1 MNLVSSSSNLPV
13 VLASSSA
20 VRKKILSE
28 SFIPFIVDIPEFD
41 EEQAKQKLVQ
51 KFTNNTKIN
60 IKKIALELAIGKAK
74 SLSKKYPNQL
84 IIGSDQICEFNS
96 TILNKS
102 QNAEQAIHQLQMMQ
116 DNLHLQNNAT
126 AIICNNQ
133 VIFKHLSVAKMWL
146 RHLPMQEIEQY
157 VALDQPWGCAG
168 SYKYESL
175 GKHLFKKVEGDYY
188 SILGLAI
195 QPIIAFLYQQKL
207 LNFNSNI
214 SYA

>member
-1 MNLVSSSSNLPV
+1 MNLVFSSSNLPI

-84 IIGSDQICEFNS
+84 IIGSDQICEFEGN
-96 TILNKS
+96 IVNKS
-102 QNAEQAIHQLQMMQ
+102 NNSEEAIKQLQMMKN
-116 DNLHLQNNAT
+116 NLHLQHNAVVIMLNNK
-126 AIICNNQ
+126 I
-133 VIFKHLSVAKMWL
+133 IFKKSTTAKMWL
-146 RHLPMQEIEQY
+146 RQLSLEQIKLY
-157 VALDQPWGCAG
+157 VDIDKPWGCAG

-175 GKHLFKKVEGDYY
+175 GKHLFKKVDGDYFTV
-188 SILGLAI
+188 LGLAI

>member
-1 MNLVSSSSNLPV
+1 MNLVFSTSNLPI

-20 VRKKILSE
+20 VRKKILAE

-84 IIGSDQICEFNS
+84 IIGSDQICEFKGN
-96 TILNKS
+96 IINKS
-102 QNAEQAIHQLQMMQ
+102 NSAKEAINQLQMMSN
-116 DNLHLQNNAT
+116 DLHLQHNAVVITLNNK
-126 AIICNNQ
+126 
-133 VIFKHLSVAKMWL
+133 VIFKNSNISKMWL
-146 RHLPMQEIEQY
+146 RHLSFEQIKSY
-157 VALDQPWGCAG
+157 VDIDKPWGCAG

-195 QPIIAFLYQQKL
+195 QPVIAFLYQQKL

>member
-51 KFTNNTKIN
+51 EFTNNTKIN

-102 QNAEQAIHQLQMMQ
+102 QNAEQAIHQLQMMSN
-116 DNLHLQNNAT
+116 DMHLQHNAVVIILNNK
-126 AIICNNQ
+126 II
-133 VIFKHLSVAKMWL
+133 FRKSTTAKMWL
-146 RHLPMQEIEQY
+146 RQLSLEQIKLY
-157 VALDQPWGCAG
+157 VDIDKPWGCAG

-195 QPIIAFLYQQKL
+195 QPVISFLHQKKF
-207 LNFNSNI
+207 LNINQF
-214 SYA
+214 

>member
-60 IKKIALELAIGKAK
+60 IKKIALELAIDKAR
-74 SLSKKYPNQL
+74 SLNKKYNNHL
-84 IIGSDQICEFNS
+84 IIGSDQICEFKGN
-96 TILNKS
+96 IINKS
-102 QNAEQAIHQLQMMQ
+102 NSAEEAINQLQMMSN
-116 DNLHLQNNAT
+116 DMHLQHNAVVIILNNK
-126 AIICNNQ
+126 II
-133 VIFKHLSVAKMWL
+133 FRKSTTAKMWL
-146 RHLPMQEIEQY
+146 RQLSLEQIKLY
-157 VALDQPWGCAG
+157 VDIDKPWGCAG

-195 QPIIAFLYQQKL
+195 QPVISFLHQNKFLNINQFQK
-207 LNFNSNI
+207 
-214 SYA
+214 